1 MQYCS
6 FRKEEEEE
14 EEEEER
20 FSLSSTI
27 DNAAD
32 TH

>member
-6 FRKEEEEE
+6 FRKEEEE